1 MKCPTCG
8 YRLTVYKTLASKQ
21 DNTVTRYY
29 KCSNCS
35 ATAVGYENLTSNK
48 EGIMDS
54 KFADMISWCQAIA
67 NAYEAYSK
75 GRMSKEV
82 YLAIFKEKLKDKPD
96 MSKLEVPDNG

>member
-1 MKCPTCG
+1 
-8 YRLTVYKTLASKQ
+8 
-21 DNTVTRYY
+21 
-29 KCSNCS
+29 
-35 ATAVGYENLTSNK
+35 
-48 EGIMDS
+48 MDS

-96 MSKLEVPDNG
+96 MRTIDKLSDYQKCRGAMINVEVEDVVSNLTTNGGK